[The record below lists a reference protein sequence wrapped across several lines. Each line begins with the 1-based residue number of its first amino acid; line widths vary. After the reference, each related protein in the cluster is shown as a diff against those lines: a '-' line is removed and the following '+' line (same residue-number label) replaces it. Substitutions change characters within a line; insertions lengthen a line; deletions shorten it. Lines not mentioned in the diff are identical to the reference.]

1 MVVLRVAVFSFSLG
15 FLGKNCFLIMVAI
28 FNGIC
33 VHVIFYLHFV
43 MVVAVVVAMVM
54 AMVMAVVMAMVMAVV
69 MVMVMAVVMA
79 VVMVMVVAV
88 VVIVVMT
95 VTMTMIMIF
104 TSKVIVSLSR
114 VQNLDLNQI
123 ENKAK
128 TRNKEHHTAHNF
140 WRVKKSLRRFNKQP
154 NCHNPNRCNR

>member
-1 MVVLRVAVFSFSLG
+1 MMVLRVAVFSFSLG

-28 FNGIC
+28 FNCIC

-43 MVVAVVVAMVM
+43 MLVAMIMAVVVAMVM
-54 AMVMAVVMAMVMAVV
+54 A
-69 MVMVMAVVMA
+69 MVMAVVMA

-88 VVIVVMT
+88 VMIVVMT